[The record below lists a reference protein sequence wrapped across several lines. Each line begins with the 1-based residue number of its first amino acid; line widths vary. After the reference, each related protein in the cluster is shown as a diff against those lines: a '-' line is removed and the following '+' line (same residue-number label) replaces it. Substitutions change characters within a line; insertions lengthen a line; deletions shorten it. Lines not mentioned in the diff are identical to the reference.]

1 MSASSN
7 ASRALLVSL
16 LVRRSLTSRVSP
28 IELTMKWPEGQ
39 LPSFEPGWVWLV
51 GTGPGDPGLLTVHAV
66 NAISQADVIV
76 FDALVNPAI
85 LKLAPAGCVIEY
97 AGKRGGKPSAKQR
110 DITFRLIELARK
122 EKRVL
127 RLKGGDP
134 FIFGRG
140 GEEAL
145 ALVEADIPFR
155 IVPGISAGV
164 GGLAY
169 AGIPLTHRD
178 TNQAVT
184 FVTGHDAQGLVPSAV
199 DWGAVAKG
207 SPVIVMYMALKHHD
221 VIVSKLIDAGRQPDE
236 PAAIICHATLPE
248 QSVVETTLSSLPSVV
263 AEKSIQPPA
272 VIVVGAVVRLRAA
285 LDWIGMM
292 NGRSLATDPLNLC
305 KQRDTA

>member
-1 MSASSN
+1 
-7 ASRALLVSL
+7 
-16 LVRRSLTSRVSP
+16 
-28 IELTMKWPEGQ
+28 MKWPDSG

-66 NAISQADVIV
+66 NAINQADVIV

-85 LKLAPAGCVIEY
+85 LKLAPSGCVIEY

-110 DITFRLIELARK
+110 DITYRLIELARK
-122 EKRVL
+122 DKRVL

-145 ALVEADIPFR
+145 ALVEAGTPFR

-178 TNQAVT
+178 TNQTVT

-199 DWGAVAKG
+199 DWAAVAKG
-207 SPVIVMYMALKHHD
+207 SPVIVMYMALKHHKA
-221 VIVSKLIDAGRQPDE
+221 IVSKLIDAGRRPDE
-236 PAAIICHATLPE
+236 PVAIVRNATLPD
-248 QSVVETTLSSLPSVV
+248 QSVVETTLASLPSVI

-272 VIVVGAVVRLRAA
+272 VIVVGAVVQMRAA
-285 LDWIGMM
+285 LDWIGMI
-292 NGRSLATDPLNLC
+292 NGRSLTADPLDVR
-305 KQRDTA
+305 QHRETG

>member
-1 MSASSN
+1 LWPVSN
-7 ASRALLVSL
+7 SFGVN
-16 LVRRSLTSRVSP
+16 P
-28 IELTMKWPEGQ
+28 IESIMKWPDSE
-39 LPSFEPGWVWLV
+39 LPSFEAGWVWLV

-66 NAISQADVIV
+66 NAINQADVII

-85 LKLAPAGCVIEY
+85 LKLAPAGCTIEY

-145 ALVEADIPFR
+145 ALVEAGVPFR
-155 IVPGISAGV
+155 VVPGISAGV

-178 TNQAVT
+178 TNQTVT

-199 DWGAVAKG
+199 DWTAVAKG
-207 SPVIVMYMALKHHD
+207 SPVIVMYMALKHHEA
-221 VIVSKLIDAGRQPDE
+221 IVSKLIEAGRPPDE
-236 PAAIICHATLPE
+236 PVAIVCNATLPE
-248 QSVVETTLSSLPSVV
+248 QTVKETTLALLPSVV
-263 AEKSIQPPA
+263 AEESIQPPA
-272 VIVVGAVVRLRAA
+272 IIVVGAVIRLRAA

-292 NGRSLATDPLNLC
+292 SGRSLTVDPLDLRRQ
-305 KQRDTA
+305 KATG

>member
-1 MSASSN
+1 
-7 ASRALLVSL
+7 
-16 LVRRSLTSRVSP
+16 
-28 IELTMKWPEGQ
+28 MKWPDSE
-39 LPSFEPGWVWLV
+39 LPLFEPGWVWLV
-51 GTGPGDPGLLTVHAV
+51 GTGPGDPGLLTLHAV
-66 NAISQADVIV
+66 NAINQADVIV

-85 LKLAPAGCVIEY
+85 LKLAPPGCVVEY

-110 DITFRLIELARK
+110 DITLRLIELARK
-122 EKRVL
+122 KKRVL

-145 ALVEADIPFR
+145 ALVEAGVLFR

-199 DWGAVAKG
+199 DWAAVAKG
-207 SPVIVMYMALKHHD
+207 SPVIVMYMALKHHEA
-221 VIVSKLIDAGRQPDE
+221 IVSKLISAGRRPDE
-236 PAAIICHATLPE
+236 SVAIICNATLPD
-248 QSVVETTLSSLPSVV
+248 QNVIETTLASLPATV

-272 VIVVGAVVRLRAA
+272 VIVVGAVVQLRAA
-285 LDWIGMM
+285 LDWAGRV
-292 NGRSLATDPLNLC
+292 NGQSQNVDILGFRR
-305 KQRDTA
+305 QRETG

>member
-1 MSASSN
+1 
-7 ASRALLVSL
+7 
-16 LVRRSLTSRVSP
+16 
-28 IELTMKWPEGQ
+28 MKWPDSE
-39 LPSFEPGWVWLV
+39 LPLFEPGWVWLV
-51 GTGPGDPGLLTVHAV
+51 GTGPGDPGLLTLHAV
-66 NAISQADVIV
+66 NAINQADVIV

-85 LKLAPAGCVIEY
+85 LKLAPPGCVVEY

-110 DITFRLIELARK
+110 DITLRLIELARK
-122 EKRVL
+122 KKRVL

-145 ALVEADIPFR
+145 ALVEAGVLFR

-199 DWGAVAKG
+199 DWAAVAKG
-207 SPVIVMYMALKHHD
+207 SPVIVMYMALKHHEA
-221 VIVSKLIDAGRQPDE
+221 IVSKLISAGRRPDE
-236 PAAIICHATLPE
+236 SVAIICNATLPD
-248 QSVVETTLSSLPSVV
+248 QNVIETTLASLPATV
-263 AEKSIQPPA
+263 AKKSIQPPA
-272 VIVVGAVVRLRAA
+272 VIVVGAVVQLRAA
-285 LDWIGMM
+285 LDWAGRV
-292 NGRSLATDPLNLC
+292 NGQSQNVDILGFRR
-305 KQRDTA
+305 QRETG